1 MQLLDLL
8 IGALLKCFQ
17 VGLAKLDCSSG
28 LSRHGGLDCFECCT
42 KNSG

>member
-17 VGLAKLDCSSG
+17 VGLAKLDCAWTD
-28 LSRHGGLDCFECCT
+28 HWNGGLDCFECCT